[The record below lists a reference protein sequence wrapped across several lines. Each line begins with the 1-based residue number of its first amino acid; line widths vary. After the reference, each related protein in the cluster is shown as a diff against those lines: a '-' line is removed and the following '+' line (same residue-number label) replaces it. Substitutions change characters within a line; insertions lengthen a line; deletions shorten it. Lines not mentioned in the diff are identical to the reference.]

1 MSEFWVSRKRWTC
14 PYCDITIN
22 DDVPSRMQH
31 EGGMRHKGNV
41 ERSLKETYRKGEQA
55 RRDEEKAKAEMRKI
69 EKVSAATGLV
79 CEGGQGSAGCAPNS
93 GVAPMSSFLGRA
105 ALHCVRAGC
114 ATSADTQSC
123 PKLAAAANA
132 LDNNGEGSSSSSLAA
147 AAKEAAARREKEAA
161 AGAAKKPAWRPADK
175 LAAYSSA
182 ASLGFADADGETP
195 ETRAARELAEQ
206 RAKEGVAGEWE
217 VVAPPPP
224 PPIAPPP
231 AAVMLGSEQQE
242 REEARAYKIK
252 EKRAAFD
259 SYDDDEDEKPEIV
272 VKKRIKLESKEQQA
286 AREAQER
293 KHRLPQWQA
302 LKLEPKK
309 QEQPDAAVPKK
320 EKLGEPEEQ
329 ADKPDEPKAEPEQ
342 AGSAPPDEAAPPP
355 AAPKEE
361 TPEAGGNSGGGMFK
375 KRRAG
380 AGAGA
385 KKVRAV

>member
-1 MSEFWVSRKRWTC
+1 
-14 PYCDITIN
+14 
-22 DDVPSRMQH
+22 
-31 EGGMRHKGNV
+31 MRHALTC
-41 ERSLKETYRKGEQA
+41 RSLAQ
-55 RRDEEKAKAEMRKI
+55 
-69 EKVSAATGLV
+69 
-79 CEGGQGSAGCAPNS
+79 
-93 GVAPMSSFLGRA
+93 
-105 ALHCVRAGC
+105 
-114 ATSADTQSC
+114 
-123 PKLAAAANA
+123 LAAAANS

-147 AAKEAAARREKEAA
+147 AAKEAAARREKEAT

-224 PPIAPPP
+224 PPLAPPP
-231 AAVMLGSEQQE
+231 AVAMLGSEQQE

-259 SYDDDEDEKPEIV
+259 SYDDDADESPEIV
-272 VKKRIKLESKEQQA
+272 VKKRIKVESKEQQA

-309 QEQPDAAVPKK
+309 REELDAVAPKK
-320 EKLGEPEEQ
+320 EEPADPAVQADQAGGLKPEPEPTGSSPP
-329 ADKPDEPKAEPEQ
+329 ADD
-342 AGSAPPDEAAPPP
+342 AAPPQGDVKPP
-355 AAPKEE
+355 ALPKDEA
-361 TPEAGGNSGGGMFK
+361 PEAGGNSGGGMFK